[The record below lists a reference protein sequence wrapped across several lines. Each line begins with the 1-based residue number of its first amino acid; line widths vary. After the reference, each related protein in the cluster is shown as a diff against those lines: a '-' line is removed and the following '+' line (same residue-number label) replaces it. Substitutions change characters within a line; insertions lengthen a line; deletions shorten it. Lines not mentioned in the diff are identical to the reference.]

1 MRGVAAAA
9 ERGGAVEAS
18 STSFVNTSE
27 PCEASIC
34 LKSPAHDEDDGAEAV
49 GAASFW
55 GCGGVENVGVS

>member
-1 MRGVAAAA
+1 MAAAEA

-34 LKSPAHDEDDGAEAV
+34 LKSPAHDDDEDDGAEA
-49 GAASFW
+49 SFL
-55 GCGGVENVGVS
+55 GCGGVEYVGVS

>member
-1 MRGVAAAA
+1 MAAAAA

-34 LKSPAHDEDDGAEAV
+34 LKSPAHDEEDDGAEAAGV
-49 GAASFW
+49 ASFW